1 MTAELQSLR
10 LISLSGSEPAGLS
23 ATDQARL
30 WRLARRLLECQT
42 VAEAE
47 TLARDASQSGWVGSA
62 DVARAIAETVGLV
75 LSSLEERER
84 LRSLVIRDPLTGLFN
99 RRYLEEELGRQID
112 RARRLRSALAVAIVD
127 LDHFRD
133 YNEHHGHP
141 AGDLVLQLV
150 GLLLQGFRRGDDV
163 PCRYGGEEFV
173 LIMPAVT
180 GAEAVA
186 RLDPLRAALAET
198 APHREGRP
206 LPPVTA
212 SVGVAAFPDHGGS
225 VADLLEAADTAM
237 YRAKRAG
244 RNRVCAAGKHATPHL
259 LGERGQVGLGP
270 V

>member
-1 MTAELQSLR
+1 MTAKSPGLQQHAPFVA
-10 LISLSGSEPAGLS
+10 EPLGLS
-23 ATDQARL
+23 AADHAWL
-30 WRLARRLLECQT
+30 WQLARRLQECEL

-47 TLARDASQSGWVGSA
+47 ALASDAGERGRAGSSALARAV
-62 DVARAIAETVGLV
+62 AETVGPALT
-75 LSSLEERER
+75 SLREREQ
-84 LRSLVIRDPLTGLFN
+84 LRNLVIRDPLTGLYN

-112 RARRLRSALAVAIVD
+112 QARRRPDPLAVALLD

-133 YNEHHGHP
+133 YNERHGHP

-173 LIMPAVT
+173 VIMPAVT
-180 GAEAVA
+180 VAEAVD

-212 SVGVAAFPDHGGS
+212 SIGVAGLPDHGLS
-225 VADLLEAADTAM
+225 AAALLDAADAAM
-237 YRAKRAG
+237 YGAKRAG
-244 RNRVCAAGKHATPHL
+244 RNRVCPAAAG
-259 LGERGQVGLGP
+259 E
-270 V
+270 

>member
-1 MTAELQSLR
+1 MTTKSPGLWQHAPSVV
-10 LISLSGSEPAGLS
+10 EPLGLS
-23 ATDQARL
+23 AADQAWL
-30 WRLARRLLECQT
+30 WGLARRLLECQT

-47 TLARDASQSGWVGSA
+47 ALASDAEERGRAGSSA
-62 DVARAIAETVGLV
+62 LARAIADTVGPAITGLR
-75 LSSLEERER
+75 ERER

-112 RARRLRSALAVAIVD
+112 QTRRRPGPLAVALLD

-173 LIMPAVT
+173 LIMPA
-180 GAEAVA
+180 ASIAAAVA
-186 RLDPLRAALAET
+186 RLDPLRVALAET

-212 SVGVAAFPDHGGS
+212 SIGVAALPDRGGS
-225 VADLLEAADTAM
+225 VADLLEAADAAM

-244 RNRVCAAGKHATPHL
+244 RNRICPARAWK
-259 LGERGQVGLGP
+259 
-270 V
+270 

>member
-1 MTAELQSLR
+1 MGRSPRPRRHAMTAQSPGLQQHVPSVA
-10 LISLSGSEPAGLS
+10 EAAGLS
-23 ATDQARL
+23 AADHAWL
-30 WRLARRLLECQT
+30 WQLARRLQECES

-47 TLARDASQSGWVGSA
+47 ALASDAGERGGAGSSALARAV
-62 DVARAIAETVGLV
+62 AETVGPALT
-75 LSSLEERER
+75 SLREREQ
-84 LRSLVIRDPLTGLFN
+84 LRNLVIRDPLTGLYN

-112 RARRLRSALAVAIVD
+112 RARRRPDPLAVALLD

-133 YNEHHGHP
+133 YNERHGHP

-180 GAEAVA
+180 VAEAVA

-212 SVGVAAFPDHGGS
+212 SIGVAGLPDHGVS
-225 VADLLEAADTAM
+225 VVALLDTADAAM
-237 YRAKRAG
+237 YRAKKAG
-244 RNRVCAAGKHATPHL
+244 RNRVCAAA
-259 LGERGQVGLGP
+259 GE
-270 V
+270 